1 MNDSPIRSYRTM
13 RSEDGELTTVETT
26 DWMRSNY
33 FVNLQTLE
41 EEEVPQEEEATAA
54 LSMKRAR
61 RKKLQHVS
69 KEKPKP
75 VGDEMVAKAQ
85 KKDLRRRR
93 LE

>member
-41 EEEVPQEEEATAA
+41 EEEVPQEEDNVEDT
-54 LSMKRAR
+54 L
-61 RKKLQHVS
+61 
-69 KEKPKP
+69 
-75 VGDEMVAKAQ
+75 
-85 KKDLRRRR
+85 
-93 LE
+93 